1 MVTSESP
8 SNMKTLCPVL
18 DTDHFY
24 NEPRRQSAP
33 LTSHSALLAS
43 LSWLV
48 PSTCHVISASPFP
61 SQGLSLSIK
70 VKKEVDLMARV
81 AGGSYALVLGVLGLW
96 LAGWGRGQR
105 GEEAPH

>member
-1 MVTSESP
+1 MFKLGHLP
-8 SNMKTLCPVL
+8 KT
-18 DTDHFY
+18 
-24 NEPRRQSAP
+24 
-33 LTSHSALLAS
+33 
-43 LSWLV
+43 
-48 PSTCHVISASPFP
+48 
-61 SQGLSLSIK
+61 SIK

>member
-24 NEPRRQSAP
+24 HEPRRQ
-33 LTSHSALLAS
+33 SALLAS

-61 SQGLSLSIK
+61 SQGLSLSIR

>member
-1 MVTSESP
+1 MTSESP
-8 SNMKTLCPVL
+8 SNMKTLCPRHRSL
-18 DTDHFY
+18 FIMNPGDNLLPSFHI
-24 NEPRRQSAP
+24 
-33 LTSHSALLAS
+33 SALLAS

-61 SQGLSLSIK
+61 SQGLSLSIR
-70 VKKEVDLMARV
+70 VKKEVDLMARG
-81 AGGSYALVLGVLGLW
+81 AGSSCVLVLGILGLW